1 MQSPAVEADYRDGGW
16 DSQSEQGLSGRREV
30 DTSFRENI
38 TLFRLT
44 TDAMVKVHCVYL
56 TLWPSCLHIHMYIYH
71 KGTIAPLYTD
81 WPCSIT
87 PIHSENQRFRG
98 NRHSLWNLSS
108 RKGTYGQNMGVLK
121 KDQNQITVQRGGGG
135 GGGGGG
141 GICPPLDP
149 KCPPLGFALIKAEV
163 IKTNLRE

>member
-81 WPCSIT
+81 WPASL
-87 PIHSENQRFRG
+87 PYIHKISVSVAIG
-98 NRHSLWNLSS
+98 THS
-108 RKGTYGQNMGVLK
+108 
-121 KDQNQITVQRGGGG
+121 
-135 GGGGGG
+135 
-141 GICPPLDP
+141 GICLHERVPMV
-149 KCPPLGFALIKAEV
+149 KIWVSSK
-163 IKTNLRE
+163 KTKIR